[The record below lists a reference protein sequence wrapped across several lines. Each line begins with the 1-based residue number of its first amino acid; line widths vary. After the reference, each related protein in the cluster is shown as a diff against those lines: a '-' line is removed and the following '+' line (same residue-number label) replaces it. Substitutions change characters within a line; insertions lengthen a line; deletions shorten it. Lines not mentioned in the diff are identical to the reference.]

1 MNSYQ
6 KLKKENERLKEDI
19 HTIITKRNSTEA
31 QILIMTYNMQYNLD
45 EAVWRGLSI
54 DINYLQNAHI
64 KNNEGYLIG
73 SGFDI
78 TKPETFKQAVKLEM
92 FQDMDCPCPNK

>member
-6 KLKKENERLKEDI
+6 ELKKENETLREHLY
-19 HTIITKRNSTEA
+19 TIITRRNSTEA
-31 QILIMTYNMQYNLD
+31 QMLMVGYSMRYTIEKFIGKGGTLD
-45 EAVWRGLSI
+45 VDHI
-54 DINYLQNAHI
+54 QNAHI

-78 TKPETFKQAVKLEM
+78 TKPETYKQAVKMEM